1 MNENKQTN
9 KSSQHST
16 GHLAVAACGGRGD
29 SKSEATGLHGDTYFK
44 RPQEDKKGRK
54 AGGGMRDEEKRKKK
68 NTKANFGLRSQ

>member
-9 KSSQHST
+9 KSSRHST
-16 GHLAVAACGGRGD
+16 AHLAVAEGGGRGD

-44 RPQEDKKGRK
+44 RPQEDKK